1 MAPTFPVYCSI
12 KTDACASCAR
22 IHTHPERREG
32 KGGEEREREGRESS
46 RPCESGGGKIGRE
59 EYSDML
65 SDRGDKGDLA
75 DSILDNSLIINN

>member
-1 MAPTFPVYCSI
+1 MCVLRAY
-12 KTDACASCAR
+12 
-22 IHTHPERREG
+22 THIQREG
-32 KGGEEREREGRESS
+32 RGKEEKREREGRESS
-46 RPCESGGGKIGRE
+46 QPCESGGGKIGRE

>member
-1 MAPTFPVYCSI
+1 MRA
-12 KTDACASCAR
+12 
-22 IHTHPERREG
+22 HTHTSRE
-32 KGGEEREREGRESS
+32 KGGERRRREREREGRESS

>member
-1 MAPTFPVYCSI
+1 MRL
-12 KTDACASCAR
+12 AR
-22 IHTHPERREG
+22 AYKHIQREG
-32 KGGEEREREGRESS
+32 RGKEEKREREGRESS

>member
-1 MAPTFPVYCSI
+1 MRL
-12 KTDACASCAR
+12 AR

-32 KGGEEREREGRESS
+32 KGGEEREKGALDHARAERAK
-46 RPCESGGGKIGRE
+46 RRE

>member
-1 MAPTFPVYCSI
+1 MCVLRAY
-12 KTDACASCAR
+12 
-22 IHTHPERREG
+22 THIQREG
-32 KGGEEREREGRESS
+32 RGKEEKREREKEGRESS